1 MAFDEKGYTDTSDR
15 AYGRSVVSVRHEG
28 TVLTFGTDV
37 GEEICT
43 SYGSH
48 SNDFLLVECRHIYT
62 SRTLGMIAET
72 LSQMGLFSMKTNGT
86 VFHSTSFLMVV
97 NSMATQRIC

>member
-1 MAFDEKGYTDTSDR
+1 VAFDEKGYTVTRDR

-28 TVLTFGTDV
+28 AVLTFGTDV
-37 GEEICT
+37 GEEIYT
-43 SYGSH
+43 SYGNH

-72 LSQMGLFSMKTNGT
+72 LSQMALFSMKTNGT
-86 VFHSTSFLMVV
+86 VFHSTTFSVVV
-97 NSMATQRIC
+97 NSMATQRTC